1 MDPLKFE
8 CDNKQTVIM
17 NDTTGT
23 DFYKIT
29 NDERID

>member
-8 CDNKQTVIM
+8 CDNKQTVTM

-23 DFYKIT
+23 DFYETTK
-29 NDERID
+29 DERIE